1 MRLVFLL
8 VLVTGLAVAGFA
20 AYLAMQQFASYEKQ
34 LDVALKTSP
43 VKLTRVLITKNP
55 LRYGQILKT
64 SDLAAVEWPVD
75 GVPKNAFTNYR
86 VLMGPEGTDKVRT
99 VLRQMDAG
107 EAITTT
113 KVTGLGED
121 AGVAANLEK
130 GMRAFAIKVDVASGV
145 SGFLR
150 PGDKVDVYWSGSVN
164 REPITKLILENIAL
178 IGIDQ
183 ITEEQGTR
191 AVVARTVTVAVSPQV
206 VGELI
211 QAQATGSL
219 LLSLRS
225 VSEEDQST
233 GSVEVRQRD
242 LLDIQVRQV
251 ESRRVCTIVTR
262 KGGEAVTI
270 EIPCTN

>member
-20 AYLAMQQFASYEKQ
+20 AYLAMQQFATYEQQ
-34 LDVALKTSP
+34 LDVARKTSP
-43 VKLTRVLITKNP
+43 IKLTRVLIARNP
-55 LRYGQILKT
+55 LRYGQILKE
-64 SDLAAVEWPVD
+64 SDLASVQWPVD
-75 GVPKNAFTNYR
+75 GVPKNAFTDYR
-86 VLMGPEGTDKVRT
+86 ALMGPEGTDKVRT

-130 GMRAFAIKVDVASGV
+130 GMRAFALRVDVASGV

-150 PGDKVDVYWSGSVN
+150 PGDKVDVYWSGSLN
-164 REPITKLILENIAL
+164 REPITKLILENISL

-225 VSEEDQST
+225 VSEEDEST
-233 GSVEVRQRD
+233 SSVEVRQRD
-242 LLDIQVRQV
+242 LLDIQERQI
-251 ESRRVCTIVTR
+251 ERRRVCTIVTR

>member
-8 VLVTGLAVAGFA
+8 VLIVGFGVAGFA
-20 AYLAMQQFASYEKQ
+20 VYLAMQQFNNYEAQ
-34 LDVALKTSP
+34 LDIARKTSP
-43 VKLTRVLITKNP
+43 VKLTRVLIARNP
-55 LRYGQILKT
+55 LSYGQILREE
-64 SDLAAVEWPVD
+64 DLAAVKWPVN
-75 GVPKNAFTNYR
+75 GVPQNAFTNYR

-99 VLRQMDAG
+99 VLRQMDPG
-107 EAITTT
+107 EAVTST

-130 GMRAFAIKVDVASGV
+130 GMRAFALRVDVASGV

-164 REPITKLILENIAL
+164 REPITKLILENISLVA
-178 IGIDQ
+178 IDQ
-183 ITEEQGTR
+183 KTEEQGNRVT
-191 AVVARTVTVAVSPQV
+191 VARTVTVAVSPRV

-219 LLSLRS
+219 MLSLRS
-225 VSEEDQST
+225 VSEEEISS
-233 GSVEVRQRD
+233 GSVEVTQRD
-242 LLDIQVRQV
+242 LLDIQ
-251 ESRRVCTIVTR
+251 ERRVERRRICTIVTR
-262 KGGEAVTI
+262 KGSEAVTI

>member
-8 VLVTGLAVAGFA
+8 VLVAGFGVAGFA
-20 AYLAMQQFASYEKQ
+20 VYLAMQQFNTYEQQ
-34 LDVALKTSP
+34 LEVARKTSP
-43 VKLTRVLITKNP
+43 IKLQRVFITKKP
-55 LRYGQILKT
+55 LHYGQILQE
-64 SDLAAVEWPVD
+64 SDLDVVQWPVK
-75 GVPKNAFTNYR
+75 GIPKNAFTDIN
-86 VLMGPEGTDKVRT
+86 VLIGPQGNDKFRT

-107 EAITTT
+107 EVITST

-121 AGVAANLEK
+121 AGVAAQLEK
-130 GMRAFAIKVDVASGV
+130 GMRAFALRVDVASGV

-150 PGDKVDVYWSGSVN
+150 PGDKVDVYWTGRVD
-164 REPITKLILENIAL
+164 RDQITKLILENISLVA
-178 IGIDQ
+178 IDQ
-183 ITEEQGTR
+183 KTEEQGNRVT
-191 AVVARTVTVAVSPQV
+191 VARTVTVAVSPRV

-225 VSEEDQST
+225 VSEEEVST
-233 GSVEVRQRD
+233 GSVEVTQRD
-242 LLDIQVRQV
+242 LLDIQERRVQR
-251 ESRRVCTIVTR
+251 RRVCTIITR

>member
-8 VLVTGLAVAGFA
+8 VLVAGFGVAGFA
-20 AYLAMQQFASYEKQ
+20 VYLAMQQFNTYEQQ
-34 LDVALKTSP
+34 LEVARKTSP
-43 VKLTRVLITKNP
+43 IKLQRVFITKKP
-55 LRYGQILKT
+55 LRYGQILQE
-64 SDLAAVEWPVD
+64 SDLDVVQWPVK
-75 GVPKNAFTNYR
+75 GIPKNAFTDIN
-86 VLMGPEGTDKVRT
+86 VLIGPQGNDKFRT

-107 EAITTT
+107 EVITST

-121 AGVAANLEK
+121 AGVAAQLEK
-130 GMRAFAIKVDVASGV
+130 GMRAFALRVDVASGV

-150 PGDKVDVYWSGSVN
+150 PGDKVDVYWTGRVD
-164 REPITKLILENIAL
+164 RDQITKLILENISLVA
-178 IGIDQ
+178 IDQ
-183 ITEEQGTR
+183 KTEEQGNRVT
-191 AVVARTVTVAVSPQV
+191 VARTVTVAVSPRV

-225 VSEEDQST
+225 VSEEEVST
-233 GSVEVRQRD
+233 GSVEVTQRD
-242 LLDIQVRQV
+242 LLDIQERRVQR
-251 ESRRVCTIVTR
+251 RRVCTIITR

>member
-1 MRLVFLL
+1 
-8 VLVTGLAVAGFA
+8 
-20 AYLAMQQFASYEKQ
+20 
-34 LDVALKTSP
+34 
-43 VKLTRVLITKNP
+43 
-55 LRYGQILKT
+55 
-64 SDLAAVEWPVD
+64 
-75 GVPKNAFTNYR
+75 
-86 VLMGPEGTDKVRT
+86 
-99 VLRQMDAG
+99 
-107 EAITTT
+107 
-113 KVTGLGED
+113 
-121 AGVAANLEK
+121 
-130 GMRAFAIKVDVASGV
+130 MRAFALRVDVASGV

-150 PGDKVDVYWSGSVN
+150 PGDKVDVYWSGSLN
-164 REPITKLILENIAL
+164 SEPITKLILENISL

-225 VSEEDQST
+225 VSEEDEST
-233 GSVEVRQRD
+233 SSVEVRQRD
-242 LLDIQVRQV
+242 LLDIQERQI
-251 ESRRVCTIVTR
+251 ERRRVCTIVTR

>member
-8 VLVTGLAVAGFA
+8 VLIIGFGVAGFA
-20 AYLAMQQFASYEKQ
+20 VYLAMQQFNTYEQQ
-34 LDVALKTSP
+34 LEVARKTSP
-43 VKLTRVLITKNP
+43 IKLTRVFVTKKP
-55 LRYGQILKT
+55 LSYGQLLQE
-64 SDLAAVEWPVD
+64 SDLDVVQWPVK
-75 GVPKNAFTNYR
+75 GVPKNAFTDINI
-86 VLMGPEGTDKVRT
+86 LIGPEGNEKKRT

-107 EAITTT
+107 EVITST

-121 AGVAANLEK
+121 AGVAAQLEK
-130 GMRAFAIKVDVASGV
+130 GMRAFALRVDVASGV

-150 PGDKVDVYWSGSVN
+150 PGDKVDVYWSGRVD
-164 REPITKLILENIAL
+164 REQITKLILENISLVA
-178 IGIDQ
+178 IDQ
-183 ITEEQGTR
+183 NTEELGNR
-191 AVVARTVTVAVSPQV
+191 ATVARTVTVAVSPRV

-225 VSEEDQST
+225 VSEEEVST
-233 GSVEVRQRD
+233 GSIEVTQRD
-242 LLDIQVRQV
+242 LLDIKERRT
-251 ESRRVCTIVTR
+251 ERSRVCTIVTR

>member
-8 VLVTGLAVAGFA
+8 VLVTGLAVAGLA
-20 AYLAMQQFASYEKQ
+20 AYLAMQQFDNYEKR

-43 VKLTRVLITKNP
+43 VKLTRVLIARNP
-55 LRYGQILKT
+55 LRYGQILKE
-64 SDLAAVEWPVD
+64 SDLASVEWPVA
-75 GVPKNAFTNYR
+75 GVPKNAFTDYR
-86 VLMGPEGTDKVRT
+86 KLMGPEGTDKVRT
-99 VLRQMDAG
+99 VLRQMDPG

-130 GMRAFAIKVDVASGV
+130 GMRAFALRVDVASGV

-150 PGDKVDVYWSGSVN
+150 PGDKVDVYWSGRLD
-164 REPITKLILENIAL
+164 REPITKLILENISLVA
-178 IGIDQ
+178 IDQ
-183 ITEEQGTR
+183 RTEEQGKGAT
-191 AVVARTVTVAVSPQV
+191 VARTVTVAVSPRV

-211 QAQATGSL
+211 QAQATGTL
-219 LLSLRS
+219 MLSLRS
-225 VSEEDQST
+225 VSEEEISS
-233 GSVEVRQRD
+233 GSVEVTQRD
-242 LLDIQVRQV
+242 LLDIQERRV
-251 ESRRVCTIVTR
+251 ERRRVCTIVTR